1 MTAQTSDRPSVASQ
15 PTIDPRAGKY
25 LTFKLGKEEFGIQ
38 VLRVKEIM
46 GVQDIT
52 EVPGT
57 PAHLKGV
64 INLRG
69 KIIPVVDLRL
79 KFAFP
84 DAPFTQTTCI
94 IVVQVNQETESTMIG
109 VIVDGVCEV
118 LNLSPAEI
126 EDPPDFGEGVDMP
139 FVLGIAKS
147 KGTVKILLDIQDV
160 LTVKELRGLESL
172 IQ

>member
-1 MTAQTSDRPSVASQ
+1 MSQTLERSAAALPGNV
-15 PTIDPRAGKY
+15 DPRAGKY
-25 LTFKLGKEEFGIQ
+25 LTFRLGKEEFGIH

-52 EVPGT
+52 AGPGT

-64 INLRG
+64 LNLRG

-94 IVVQVNQETESTMIG
+94 VVVQVVENGEQAMIG
-109 VIVDGVCEV
+109 LIVDGVCEV
-118 LNLSPAEI
+118 LNLVGTEI
-126 EDPPDFGEGVDMP
+126 EDPPDFGEGVDTP
-139 FVLGIAKS
+139 FVLGIAKC
-147 KGTVKILLDIQDV
+147 KTGVKILLRIEDI
-160 LTVKELRGLESL
+160 LTFQELRGISEL
-172 IQ
+172 IH